1 MKMDVEINGMELK
14 DEDREAAKDNAARV
28 LQAYSNKLKNMKEE
42 ENNG

>member
-14 DEDREAAKDNAARV
+14 DEDREAAKGNAARV
-28 LQAYSNKLKNMKEE
+28 LQAYSNKLKNMKGE